1 MDGLA
6 RQLAR
11 HRLLE
16 IAYDRGIAGG
26 ELIERGRTHPP
37 NLAGAGRDQSRL
49 RMRSRKARAEHIAG
63 KQHGH
68 DLARAVGKGDLKR
81 QHTGAENERS
91 FTAVK

>member
-26 ELIERGRTHPP
+26 ELSRAKQ
-37 NLAGAGRDQSRL
+37 NLDQPATVL
-49 RMRSRKARAEHIAG
+49 CFAK
-63 KQHGH
+63 H
-68 DLARAVGKGDLKR
+68 DIDGKGTIASLGESADTWISPPALTL
-81 QHTGAENERS
+81 QYH
-91 FTAVK
+91 FTAWASSSLM